1 MMLLAFEMNL
11 RGGGV
16 HLGAVVEVGVPVAA
30 ALRGEVHEVPDG
42 SEQVDAALADIGG
55 HPRMRGVEVAEG
67 AVGVAG
73 ENGNGGVLTPFAVFA
88 PEVVLEG
95 AVAGAE
101 DAQLVPAARE
111 RGRAEWGDQRQRR
124 RRSRDSERG
133 DGPRRWR
140 RRARRCTWGMA
151 WSGAFRT

>member
-16 HLGAVVEVGVPVAA
+16 HLGAVLEVGVPVAA
-30 ALRGEVHEVPDG
+30 ALGGEVHEVPDG

-55 HPRMRGVEVAEG
+55 HPRMRGVKVTEG

-73 ENGNGGVLTPFAVFA
+73 ENGSGGVLTPFAVFA
-88 PEVVLEG
+88 AEVVLEG

-101 DAQLVPAARE
+101 EAQVVPAAHASV
-111 RGRAEWGDQRQRR
+111 GAQ
-124 RRSRDSERG
+124 
-133 DGPRRWR
+133 
-140 RRARRCTWGMA
+140 
-151 WSGAFRT
+151 SGGLIPS